1 MDLICK
7 RCEARINYLYHNGQL
22 CTWCYRDYKIY
33 RKDMEE
39 FNRRLEGVFNEKY
52 LNMNRP
58 QFDKKNW
65 KPEQYT
71 KK

>member
-7 RCEARINYLYHNGQL
+7 RCEVVINYLYLNGQL
-22 CTWCYRDYKIY
+22 CTWCNRDYMVY
-33 RKDMEE
+33 RRDLEY
-39 FNRRLEGVFNEKY
+39 FNEKLKGVFNEKC

-58 QFDKKNW
+58 QFDRKNW
-65 KPEQYT
+65 KVDSFT